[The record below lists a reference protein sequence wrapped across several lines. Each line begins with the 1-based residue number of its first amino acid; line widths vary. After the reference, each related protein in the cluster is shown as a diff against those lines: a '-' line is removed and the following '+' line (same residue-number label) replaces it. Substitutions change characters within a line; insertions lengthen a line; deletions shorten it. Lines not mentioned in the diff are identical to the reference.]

1 MQVLY
6 CRKTAGQGSP
16 AWTLQEG
23 PHPHSYL
30 RASLLEYH
38 LLEGGIAC
46 IIFL

>member
-6 CRKTAGQGSP
+6 RRKTAGQGSP

-23 PHPHSYL
+23 PHPYL
-30 RASLLEYH
+30 RASLLEYR

-46 IIFL
+46 VMFL